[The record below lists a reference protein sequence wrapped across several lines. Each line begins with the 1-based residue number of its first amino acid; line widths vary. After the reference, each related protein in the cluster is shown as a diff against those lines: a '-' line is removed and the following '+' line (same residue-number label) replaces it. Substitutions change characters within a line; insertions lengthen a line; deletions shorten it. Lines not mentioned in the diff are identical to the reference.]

1 MMGNTNILIVDDET
15 AIVKMLE
22 MMLKKEGFQHI
33 YTAYTGTEAIEILE
47 RNEIDIII
55 LDVMLP
61 DVSGFDLCPKIRQIS
76 NAYILFLTARVSDL
90 DVLTGFATGGDDYV
104 TKPFNP
110 LEIAA
115 RIKAHLRRTANPKSI
130 ENQHSVKKYDFGRFM
145 VDEHAGELLVQGV
158 PVPCPTQVYLLLL
171 YFCKHPNQVLS
182 KTTLLEAVWG
192 FNNYVDEN
200 TVPVH
205 IRRIRERIEEDPS
218 QPNYLVT
225 VRGLGY
231 KLIKGNQS

>member
-1 MMGNTNILIVDDET
+1 METKNILIVDDEK

-22 MMLKKEGFQHI
+22 LMLKKEGFQHI
-33 YTAYTGTEAIEILE
+33 YTAYTGSEALEIVE
-47 RNEIDIII
+47 KASIDIII

-61 DVSGFDLCPKIRQIS
+61 DCSGFELCPKIREKT
-76 NAYILFLTARVSDL
+76 NAYILFLTAKVSDL

-115 RIKAHLRRTANPKSI
+115 RIKAYLRRMPAAKSQPISTATKL
-130 ENQHSVKKYDFGRFM
+130 HDFGRFNL
-145 VDEHAGELLVQGV
+145 DESAGELIVNGQQ
-158 PVPCPTQVYLLLL
+158 VPCPTQVYLLLL
-171 YFCKHPNQVLS
+171 YFCKHPNIVLS
-182 KTTLLEAVWG
+182 KANLLEAVWG
-192 FNNYVDEN
+192 FDHFVDDN
-200 TVPVH
+200 TVSVH

-218 QPNYLVT
+218 NPKFLLT

-231 KLIKGNQS
+231 KLVKGKKL

>member
-1 MMGNTNILIVDDET
+1 MGTARILIVDDEK

-22 MMLKKEGFQHI
+22 MMLQKEGFQHLYKA
-33 YTAYTGTEAIEILE
+33 YTAKDALHIVE
-47 RNEIDIII
+47 NNQIDIII

-61 DVSGFDLCPKIRQIS
+61 DGNGFELCPKIRQLS

-115 RIKAHLRRTANPKSI
+115 RIKAHLRRKPNEGKQDSLTEKG
-130 ENQHSVKKYDFGRFM
+130 QYDFGRFI
-145 VDEHAGELLVQGV
+145 VDEKAGELLVNGKLI
-158 PVPCPTQVYLLLL
+158 PCPTQVYLLLL
-171 YFCKHPNQVLS
+171 YFCKHPNIVLS
-182 KTTLLEAVWG
+182 KSALLEAVWG
-192 FNNYVDEN
+192 YDHSGDDN
-200 TVPVH
+200 TVSVH

-218 QPNYLVT
+218 HPKHLIT

-231 KLIKGNQS
+231 KLVKGKQQ

>member
-1 MMGNTNILIVDDET
+1 METKNILIVDDEK

-22 MMLKKEGFQHI
+22 LMLKKEGFQHI
-33 YTAYTGTEAIEILE
+33 YTAYTGSEALEIVE
-47 RNEIDIII
+47 KASIDIII

-61 DVSGFDLCPKIRQIS
+61 DCSGFELCPKIREKT
-76 NAYILFLTARVSDL
+76 NAYILFLTAKVSDL

-115 RIKAHLRRTANPKSI
+115 RIKAYLRRMPAAKSQPISTATKL
-130 ENQHSVKKYDFGRFM
+130 HDFGRFIL
-145 VDEHAGELLVQGV
+145 DESAGELIVNGQQ
-158 PVPCPTQVYLLLL
+158 VPCPTQVYLLLL
-171 YFCKHPNQVLS
+171 YFCKHPNIVLS
-182 KTTLLEAVWG
+182 KANLLEAVWG
-192 FNNYVDEN
+192 FDHFVDDN
-200 TVPVH
+200 TVSVH

-218 QPNYLVT
+218 NPKFLLT

-231 KLIKGNQS
+231 KLVKGKKL